1 MYLFY
6 SNYCKHCS
14 MLLETIKTLD
24 KNKKIKL
31 ISVDYLKSNNMVID
45 PRITHIPAMFLR
57 DIDKIIFG
65 KEVFDYLLLPG
76 KGVLLQTTQN
86 VENKQETNLDEPQS
100 IDSYMSQSYE
110 NLDENDNY
118 LTGPVTVWEKLD
130 SLDSNN
136 SLSSQTTQTTQPT
149 QTTPKLI
156 NNNDDT
162 LKTHKELPSLAE
174 IQKMREN
181 ALSQ

>member
-14 MLLETIKTLD
+14 MLLETLKTID

-31 ISVDYLKSNNMVID
+31 ISVDYLKSNNIVID
-45 PRITHIPAMFLR
+45 PRITHIPAMLLY

-65 KEVFDYLLLPG
+65 KDVFDYLLLPG
-76 KGVLLQTTQN
+76 KGILLQQTNQN
-86 VENKQETNLDEPQS
+86 NESNQNNAENNLDEPQS

-110 NLDENDNY
+110 NLNENDNY
-118 LTGPVTVWEKLD
+118 LTGPVTIWEKLD
-130 SLDSNN
+130 LNE
-136 SLSSQTTQTTQPT
+136 
-149 QTTPKLI
+149 TPKNISTKSQNQTENKFI
-156 NNNDDT
+156 NNNDT
-162 LKTHKELPSLAE
+162 SKTHKELPSLAE

-181 ALSQ
+181 ALS